1 MQVFFEK
8 LFWEFIFN
16 YFFIIADIANDK
28 TLSKEVFSATNEKY
42 PTYDAYDS
50 DIAMVTFFF
59 DKSEYP
65 EYGKEER
72 MTLIQFISQI
82 GGLMGLCMGF
92 SFISAIEIFY
102 WFILRYF
109 RSI

>member
-1 MQVFFEK
+1 M
-8 LFWEFIFN
+8 
-16 YFFIIADIANDK
+16 
-28 TLSKEVFSATNEKY
+28 FSATNEKY

>member
-1 MQVFFEK
+1 MKNYFGN
-8 LFWEFIFN
+8 LFLII
-16 YFFIIADIANDK
+16 FFIIPDTANDK